1 MAIKSFDYVNYSK
14 VFRTQVP
21 QSNLLLTHLNVFA
34 DRQIADSHK
43 VSMDRIQEASIG
55 VDAPLM
61 RFSSEW
67 GTIEKP
73 TAGSYL
79 YELPWS
85 GVTDRVT
92 SADLKGYRK
101 PGSTMEQSLDE
112 IEANKFLQMRAKFER
127 SREYAYW
134 QVLIF
139 NKVNGFGTQQ
149 SEIDWS
155 LEFSL
160 NRRQADLH
168 QDVNDDPMRDI
179 DDQVSATKALMGG
192 LTQYLRGWVLLC
204 GSDAYRAVR
213 YHPQIRELLVYSNG
227 LVGSDVLFP
236 SDVLPGFSSFMLG
249 SVRLIECSDSA
260 FTGVKSDQAFLVP
273 VFGNAPVEQS
283 LPMGRFIGPCARH
296 LEISASGD
304 VEDWYAFRSYDE
316 LRNRNL
322 YSEYSLLAYNFRP
335 DLITRMTLVPVE

>member
-1 MAIKSFDYVNYSK
+1 M
-14 VFRTQVP
+14 
-21 QSNLLLTHLNVFA
+21 
-34 DRQIADSHK
+34 
-43 VSMDRIQEASIG
+43 
-55 VDAPLM
+55 
-61 RFSSEW
+61 
-67 GTIEKP
+67 
-73 TAGSYL
+73 
-79 YELPWS
+79 
-85 GVTDRVT
+85 T

-160 NRRQADLH
+160 NQRQADLH